1 MKKTL
6 YLIVLLAA
14 GLFSFSAVMASEEA
28 GEGAAKQAPSSEEI
42 VAMCEDKYNSEKY
55 SDENERNNLIDG
67 CINES
72 TDKMAPAAE
81 EG

>member
-1 MKKTL
+1 MKKIIFL
-6 YLIVLLAA
+6 VVLMVA
-14 GLFSFSAVMASEEA
+14 GLFSASAVMASDEA
-28 GEGAAKQAPSSEEI
+28 GEGGAKQAPSSEEI
-42 VAMCEDKYNSEKY
+42 VAMCEDKYNSDKY
-55 SDENERNNLIDG
+55 ADENERNNLIDA